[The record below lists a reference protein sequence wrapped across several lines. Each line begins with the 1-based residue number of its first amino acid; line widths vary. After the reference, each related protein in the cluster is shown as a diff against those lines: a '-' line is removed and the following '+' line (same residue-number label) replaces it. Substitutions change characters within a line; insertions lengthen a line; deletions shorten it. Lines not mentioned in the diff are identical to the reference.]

1 MDIKI
6 RTNKKKMYNIL
17 KAEIFLP
24 KIEDKGVTKEALA
37 LMMFSRDYFCTFSK
51 KDIMTRKQYPTRYSV
66 DELHIIT
73 DYLCF
78 LKFNKFLPF

>member
-51 KDIMTRKQYPTRYSV
+51 KDIMTRK
-66 DELHIIT
+66 
-73 DYLCF
+73 
-78 LKFNKFLPF
+78 